1 MPVELC
7 GFDWVDFQKLIL
19 QKDLVIKESRDGR
32 SNREGKRAE
41 AEKKANGLPD
51 DYHCLRSRT

>member
-19 QKDLVIKESRDGR
+19 QKDLVVKESRDGR
-32 SNREGKRAE
+32 SNRERKRAE
-41 AEKKANGLPD
+41 AEKKANGLPEN
-51 DYHCLRSRT
+51 YHCLRSRT